1 MRSKMRIYD
10 LEKSCTSSGFYGMI
24 TLWNTYHPMKPH
36 ETPRTPR
43 TEHIVSTP
51 GVCGGKPR
59 IADSRIRVHDIV
71 VWHEAWGLSPEEIVT
86 DFPQLTL
93 AQVHAALAYY
103 HDHRDEIRQHMKD
116 AEALA
121 ENFKQQYPSQVFELR
136 SHDALDDNA
145 PLSSG

>member
-1 MRSKMRIYD
+1 MEY
-10 LEKSCTSSGFYGMI
+10 LSS
-24 TLWNTYHPMKPH
+24 H
-36 ETPRTPR
+36 ETQRAPR

-59 IADSRIRVHDIV
+59 IEGSRIRVQDIV

-86 DFPQLTL
+86 DFLQLTL

-103 HDHRDEIRQHMKD
+103 YDHRDEIRQHMKD

-121 ENFKQQYPSQVFELR
+121 ETFKQQYPSKVFELR

-145 PLSSG
+145 PLSPG

>member
-1 MRSKMRIYD
+1 MEH
-10 LEKSCTSSGFYGMI
+10 LSS
-24 TLWNTYHPMKPH
+24 H
-36 ETPRTPR
+36 ETPIPARTV
-43 TEHIVSTP
+43 EHIVSTP

-59 IADSRIRVHDIV
+59 IAGHRIRVQDVV

-103 HDHRDEIRQHMKD
+103 YDHRDEIRQHMQD
-116 AEALA
+116 AAALIEA
-121 ENFKQQYPSQVFELR
+121 FKQQYPSKVFELQCR
-136 SHDALDDNA
+136 HNPGDNV

>member
-1 MRSKMRIYD
+1 MVTIKDYIFIRTKIRKYD
-10 LEKSCTSSGFYGMI
+10 LEKSWSSAGFCGMI
-24 TLWNTYHPMKPH
+24 SLWNIYHPMKPQG
-36 ETPRTPR
+36 PPR

-59 IADSRIRVHDIV
+59 IADSRIRVQDIV

-103 HDHRDEIRQHMKD
+103 HDHRDEIRQSHERCGSPRGNLQ
-116 AEALA
+116 AATPL
-121 ENFKQQYPSQVFELR
+121 QGLR
-136 SHDALDDNA
+136 ASF
-145 PLSSG
+145 P

>member
-1 MRSKMRIYD
+1 LDLRRLLRYD
-10 LEKSCTSSGFYGMI
+10 QLMEHLSS
-24 TLWNTYHPMKPH
+24 H
-36 ETPRTPR
+36 ETQRTSR

-59 IADSRIRVHDIV
+59 IADSRIRVQDIV
-71 VWHEAWGLSPEEIVT
+71 VWYEAWGLSPEEIVT

-103 HDHRDEIRQHMKD
+103 HDHQDEIRQHMKD

-121 ENFKQQYPSQVFELR
+121 ETFKQQYPSKVFELR
-136 SHDALDDNA
+136 SHDVLDDNA
-145 PLSSG
+145 PLSPG